1 MWKVYK
7 YDGNYIQGELLSKHS
22 SENAALKA
30 AKKSI
35 DYTFCEKKKVNKE
48 IRIWLDGVNYAPLGV
63 IIKNIRGWQGFD
75 RVKKKNSASRL
86 DTTLTVQII

>member
-7 YDGNYIQGELLSKHS
+7 YDGNYIQGDLLSKHS

-35 DYTFCEKKKVNKE
+35 DYTHTEKKKVNNE
-48 IRIWLDGVNYAPLGV
+48 IRIWLDSINHTPLGV
-63 IIKNIRGWQGFD
+63 IIKNTRGS
-75 RVKKKNSASRL
+75 N
-86 DTTLTVQII
+86 

>member
-7 YDGNYIQGELLSKHS
+7 YDGNYIQGELISKHT

-35 DYTFCEKKKVNKE
+35 GYTFCEKKKVNKE
-48 IRIWLDGVNYAPLGV
+48 IRIWLDSVNYAPLGV
-63 IIKNIRGWQGFD
+63 IIKNTRGWLGFD
-75 RVKKKNSASRL
+75 RAKEKE
-86 DTTLTVQII
+86 